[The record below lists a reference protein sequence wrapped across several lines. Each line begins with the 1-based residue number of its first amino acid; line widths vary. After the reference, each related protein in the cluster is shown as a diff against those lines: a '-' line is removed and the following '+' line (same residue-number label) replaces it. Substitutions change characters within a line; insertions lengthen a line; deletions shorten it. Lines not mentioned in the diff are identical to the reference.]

1 MGPPEDFCADN
12 CCDKAARKP
21 QPAPHENKR
30 QYTGAVACLLPPL
43 YIAIWMAVSS
53 GLIILN
59 KKLMVD
65 DGFNFPLALTG
76 AGQAASFMMGKHLC

>member
-1 MGPPEDFCADN
+1 MGPPKDLGADD

-21 QPAPHENKR
+21 QPAPLEKKR
-30 QYTGAVACLLPPL
+30 QYTGALAYLLPPL

-53 GLIILN
+53 GLIVLN

-76 AGQAASFMMGKHLC
+76 AGQAASFIMG